1 MIQSIKIN
9 LNKTTFTLNNE
20 AYEKL
25 NAYMLALKTSFKND
39 AEIILDIEARI
50 AELLTI
56 QLAATQTDV
65 VTAFHIDE
73 VIKTVGT
80 IEELTNS
87 KNEHKQTINNEPS
100 FGNNAE
106 NRIIDKKLRRSA
118 FNQSLSGVCSGL
130 AYYLN
135 LDASLVRFAFVVS
148 LFFFGTGVFA
158 YFILW
163 IFVPKATGA
172 QAEAIKNYEFN
183 NPNKLFRIKETKAIG
198 GVCSGLAVHF
208 GIEIWAVRLAFF
220 IGIFVF
226 GFSILGYFLAWLIIP
241 MAYTDFQKTKIN
253 SNTQY
258 VAQNN
263 EQLGIIRSI
272 FKIIIA
278 GIALILIGI
287 LVVSFFFTAGMF
299 NLFTDSNVYD
309 FLMET
314 FPLDE
319 NLSLMVTGVLLVLF
333 SPILFL
339 LVVIAK
345 FAFKANI
352 HIKYTGSGLIFTF
365 FLGIGL
371 LVYSGL
377 TTIPDYYKLL
387 ESTDNNIEFLPP
399 TDSLK
404 IIINEV
410 NTGKSIDFFSQNDLK
425 IQLCDSGMFIPIEY
439 QIVKTLE
446 DKATYEII
454 RKYKGSVVKED
465 ANLSP
470 IKIDFTI
477 SNDSIV
483 FPSHYFLAKP
493 YKFKFQKAKVKF
505 YLKANNTFYAN
516 KTAQQAFGF
525 IHKNENPAK
534 FWFSMEKMEDFENSD
549 DRKQR
554 KLEQRLEQ
562 KEREMEEKKEK
573 LERELEQK
581 EQEMERKAEELER
594 KIEQEQKQI
603 EEHL

>member
-1 MIQSIKIN
+1 
-9 LNKTTFTLNNE
+9 
-20 AYEKL
+20 
-25 NAYMLALKTSFKND
+25 
-39 AEIILDIEARI
+39 
-50 AELLTI
+50 
-56 QLAATQTDV
+56 
-65 VTAFHIDE
+65 
-73 VIKTVGT
+73 
-80 IEELTNS
+80 
-87 KNEHKQTINNEPS
+87 
-100 FGNNAE
+100 
-106 NRIIDKKLRRSA
+106 
-118 FNQSLSGVCSGL
+118 
-130 AYYLN
+130 
-135 LDASLVRFAFVVS
+135 
-148 LFFFGTGVFA
+148 
-158 YFILW
+158 
-163 IFVPKATGA
+163 GA

-208 GIEIWAVRLAFF
+208 GIEIWVVRLAFF

-253 SNTQY
+253 SNAQY

-263 EQLGIIRSI
+263 EQLGVIRSI

-287 LVVSFFFTAGMF
+287 LIVSFFFTAGMF

-309 FLMET
+309 FLVET

-339 LVVIAK
+339 LIVIAK

-387 ESTDNNIEFLPP
+387 DSTDNNIEFLPP

-410 NTGKSIDFFSQNDLK
+410 NTGKSINFFSQNDLK

-454 RKYKGSVVKED
+454 RKYKGSVVKEG
-465 ANLSP
+465 ANPSP

-477 SNDSIV
+477 SNDSIL

-525 IHKNENPAK
+525 IHKNENPAR

-581 EQEMERKAEELER
+581 EQEMERKTEELER

-603 EEHL
+603 EKHL

>member
-39 AEIILDIEARI
+39 TEIVLDIEARI

-56 QLAATQTDV
+56 QLAATQADV

-87 KNEHKQTINNEPS
+87 KNEHKQTINSEPS
-100 FGNNAE
+100 FVNNTE
-106 NRIIDKKLRRSA
+106 NRIIDKKLRRSS

-135 LDASLVRFAFVVS
+135 IDTSLVRLAFVFSV
-148 LFFFGTGVFA
+148 FFFGTGVLL
-158 YFILW
+158 YLILW
-163 IFVPKATGA
+163 IAIPKAVGME
-172 QAEAIKNYEFN
+172 AEAIKNFELN
-183 NPNKLFRIKETKAIG
+183 NPNKLFRTKETKAIG

-208 GIEIWAVRLAFF
+208 GIEIWVVRLVFF

-226 GFSILGYFLAWLIIP
+226 GFSILSYFLAWLIIP

-253 SNTQY
+253 TNTQY
-258 VAQNN
+258 VDQNN
-263 EQLGIIRSI
+263 EQLDLIRNI

-278 GIALILIGI
+278 GIALVLIGI

-309 FLMET
+309 FLAET

-352 HIKYTGSGLIFTF
+352 HVKYTGSGLVFAF

-377 TTIPDYYKLL
+377 TSIPNYYKLL
-387 ESTDNNIEFLPP
+387 DSTDNSIDFLPAN
-399 TDSLK
+399 DSLK
-404 IIINEV
+404 VIINDI
-410 NTGKSIDFFSQNDLK
+410 NTGKSIDFFSQQHFK

-439 QIVKTLE
+439 QIEKTLE
-446 DKATYEII
+446 NKATYEII
-454 RKYKGSVVKED
+454 RKYKGSVVKEG
-465 ANLSP
+465 ASP
-470 IKIDFTI
+470 SPMQIDFII
-477 SNDSIV
+477 SNDSII

-525 IHKNENPAK
+525 IHKNENPTK

-562 KEREMEEKKEK
+562 KEREIEEKKEK

-594 KIEQEQKQI
+594 KIEQKQKQI